1 MVEIE
6 LDASAVAK
14 LTKALVGIKNGVP
27 RVLAPAINRSLN
39 HGRTVIKREIRKD
52 YTIKAKDIPT
62 IMRYATP
69 VALGG
74 SITIKS
80 GMLDLMK
87 FRVRPRT
94 PPNQKGVAVSSR
106 RLVHA
111 EVRIGKGGN
120 LPHAFVARMPNA
132 VVGVF
137 TRVGKERLPIKR
149 RLAIGAP
156 IMASQPHVQDAA
168 GKAMQET
175 LIKRINSQVERLL
188 SKRGTTKVRDI
199 ARD

>member
-6 LDASAVAK
+6 LDASAMLK
-14 LTKALVGIKNGVP
+14 LSKALDGIKNGVP
-27 RVLAPAINRSLN
+27 RVLAPSINRSLN

-52 YTIKAKDIPT
+52 YTIKARDIPT
-62 IMRYATP
+62 VMHYATRER
-69 VALGG
+69 LGG
-74 SITIKS
+74 AITIRS

-87 FRVRPRT
+87 FKVRPDM
-94 PPNQKGVAVSSR
+94 PPRQSGVAVANR
-106 RLVHA
+106 RMVHA
-111 EVRIGKGGN
+111 EVRVGRGGN

-137 TRVGKERLPIKR
+137 SRVGKARLPIKR

-188 SKRGTTKVRDI
+188 SRRGATHI
-199 ARD
+199 